1 MIETLNPNNEES
13 APNDASQAWL
23 KMSKEV
29 EELSQSTPSTTPEK
43 SDDDSFAPA
52 RARRDWY
59 SAAPPRLGAES
70 QPPVTETYS
79 APTSGGSEKSSK
91 SPTGEE
97 LLYKF
102 LDGDKPGPSTDEEF
116 DNFLDAAFKY
126 DSRDRK
132 KSSANNTANQS
143 KTSMDEE
150 FAKTIKSLSGEE
162 FDSLLDKASEN
173 AWSDVESQPNA
184 TRTAVEAQK
193 AAIVSITEDSK
204 RAEDEMNRFI
214 YGAPQAPVPPQAR
227 YGQPAIIQAPAASN
241 EKKGLF
247 KFFGKKK

>member
-1 MIETLNPNNEES
+1 MAETLKPNNEEL

-29 EELSQSTPSTTPEK
+29 EELSQSTASATPEK

-52 RARRDWY
+52 RGRRDWY
-59 SAAPPRLGAES
+59 SAAPPKINAES
-70 QPPVTETYS
+70 QPPVTEVRN
-79 APTSGGSEKSSK
+79 APTPNRESSK
-91 SPTGEE
+91 SSTGEE

-102 LDGDKPGPSTDEEF
+102 LDGEKPGPYTGEEF
-116 DNFLDAAFKY
+116 DKFLDAAFRY

-132 KSSANNTANQS
+132 KDSANNMANQS

-162 FDSLLDKASEN
+162 FDNLLDKASES
-173 AWSDVESQPNA
+173 AWSDVESQPDA
-184 TRTAVEAQK
+184 THTAVEAQK
-193 AAIVSITEDSK
+193 AAIASITEDAK

-227 YGQPAIIQAPAASN
+227 YEQPATTQAPAASN
-241 EKKGLF
+241 EKRGLF